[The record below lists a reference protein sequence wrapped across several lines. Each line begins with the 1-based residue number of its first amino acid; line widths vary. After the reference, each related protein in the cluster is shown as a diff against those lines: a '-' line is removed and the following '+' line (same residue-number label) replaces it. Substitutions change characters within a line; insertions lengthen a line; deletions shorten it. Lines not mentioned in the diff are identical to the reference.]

1 MAYIDREAGEQGG
14 QPVELYHIQ
23 TGGTSFRICNVN
35 LSVDYQGST
44 YTHVPIRRSE
54 LSDSYDVE
62 DGKMD
67 VWLSKSSEVGS
78 LFLGLAPTELPFI
91 TVVRGHLTEGT
102 NDVALEDSVV
112 IFSGKIAN
120 PSYGESEV
128 KLGCTSLA
136 LGLKSA
142 GLRRKFSGSC
152 PHFLYKGACGV
163 DKATHTISATITGIA
178 SEVLSLDIT
187 PQDVGY
193 YNGGLI
199 AFQGQF
205 RMITTYQGGQNV
217 VMLAPLSGAEIGD
230 VVEISAGCDHT
241 KETCRDRF
249 DNLDRFGG
257 WSFIPTIN
265 YFVSGL

>member
-14 QPVELYHIQ
+14 QPVELYHIR

-35 LSVDYQGST
+35 LEVVYQGST

-67 VWLSKSSEVGS
+67 VWMSKSSEVGA
-78 LFLGLAPTELPFI
+78 LFLTSAPTELPFI

-102 NDVALEDSVV
+102 NTVALEDSVV
-112 IFSGKIAN
+112 MFNGKIAT
-120 PSYGESEV
+120 PSFGESEV

-136 LGLKSA
+136 LGLQSA
-142 GLRRKFSGSC
+142 GLRRKFSGGC
-152 PHFLYKGACGV
+152 AHFLYKGACGV
-163 DKATHTISATITGIA
+163 DKASYSVAATITGIA
-178 SEVLSLDIT
+178 GEVLSLDIT

-193 YNGGLI
+193 YNGGMVTY
-199 AFQGQF
+199 QGQY

-217 VMLAPLSGAEIGD
+217 VLLAPLLDAQIGD
-230 VVEISAGCDHT
+230 VLEIAAGCDHT

-257 WSFIPTIN
+257 WSFVPTIN